1 MSSQQQQHT
10 STMPQADNTD
20 AASVATTSSFS
31 SHIGLLKDKLHSS
44 STSKK
49 DKDEQEQQKK
59 KKDVLRNQIR
69 MGF

>member
-10 STMPQADNTD
+10 SPMSQADNTD

-31 SHIGLLKDKLHSS
+31 SHIGLLKGKLQSS
-44 STSKK
+44 SSPSRK
-49 DKDEQEQQKK
+49 DKDEQEQQK

-69 MGF
+69 MGY